1 MKVKMSQRTF
11 AVPTSLHVGGSSICA
26 GTYPDT
32 ANGTIDNKL
41 NKLFI
46 LNSRVPVGGQWEEEE
61 EEECN
66 FFMFGDERCFS
77 HNQ

>member
-11 AVPTSLHVGGSSICA
+11 ALLTSLELQVGGSSICA

-41 NKLFI
+41 NNLFI
-46 LNSRVPVGGQWEEEE
+46 SVVFASAVVIVIANIAGAH
-61 EEECN
+61 
-66 FFMFGDERCFS
+66 MFGDERCFS